1 MISHRHRCIFVHIPK
16 TGGHSIE
23 TVIWPGGR
31 TEDTL
36 WMGFVDEFHNK
47 YQTGGLQHLH
57 ATQIREEVGAEIFDA
72 YFRFSFV
79 RNPWDKAVSQ
89 YAYMRTRP
97 DLRRFLGMGDD
108 DDFAT
113 YLHLIQER
121 LHVQWEPQ
129 HAFVCDDDGNLLVDF
144 LGRFETFDADTREL
158 LARIKVRIGR
168 RRRRVRSVPHRNKS
182 ERSHYRDYYDDET
195 KALVAKVYERDIEL
209 FGYTF

>member
-1 MISHRHRCIFVHIPK
+1 MISHRYRCIFVHIPK

-23 TVIWPGGR
+23 AVVWPSGR
-31 TEDTL
+31 SESTL

-57 ATQIREEVGAEIFDA
+57 ATQIREEVGAETFDA
-72 YFRFSFV
+72 YFKFSFV

-89 YAYMRTRP
+89 FAYMQTRP
-97 DLRRFLGMGDD
+97 DLRRFLGMDEH

-113 YLHLIQER
+113 YLRLTQER

-129 HAFVCDDDGNLLVDF
+129 HAFVYDDHDNLLVDF
-144 LGRFETFDADTREL
+144 LGRFERFDADTREL
-158 LARIKVRIGR
+158 LSRLEVRIGR
-168 RRRRVRSVPHRNKS
+168 LRRRVRSVPHRNKS
-182 ERSHYRDYYDDET
+182 ERSHYRDYYDAET
-195 KALVAKVYERDIEL
+195 KALVAAIYARDIDA